1 MYIGPFYFDTKEI
14 FGKYPEVKLVYF
26 FGSRA
31 EDNAG
36 PMSDYDF
43 AIYFD
48 EKTSKKRQFSIKLKL
63 MTEISKMLNNNDIDV
78 VVLNDDLDPLLK
90 YEIISKR
97 KVLYEKEPYRI
108 MIEPIILSQY
118 FDFYTFKDRKL
129 YD

>member
-1 MYIGPFYFDTKEI
+1 MHIGPFYFDTKEI
-14 FGKYPEVKLVYF
+14 FGKYPEVKLVYL
-26 FGSRA
+26 FGSQA
-31 EDNAG
+31 EGKAG

-48 EKTSKKRQFSIKLKL
+48 EKTSKKKQFYIRLQLIGDLTKELK
-63 MTEISKMLNNNDIDV
+63 TDKVDV
-78 VVLNDDLDPLLK
+78 VVLNNSLDPLIK

-97 KVLYEKEPYRI
+97 RVLYEKEPYRI
-108 MIEPIILSQY
+108 MIEPVILSQY

>member
-14 FGKYPEVKLVYF
+14 FGKYQEVKLVYF

-31 EDNAG
+31 EGKEDLL
-36 PMSDYDF
+36 SDYDF
-43 AIYFD
+43 AVYFD
-48 EKTSKKRQFSIKLKL
+48 EKTSSEKQFRIKLKL
-63 MTEISKMLNNNDIDV
+63 MGDLSDKFKTDKVDV
-78 VVLNDDLDPLLK
+78 VVLNDKLDPLLK

-97 KVLYEKEPYRI
+97 KILYEKEPYRI
-108 MIEPIILSQY
+108 LIEPMILSQY